1 MLDFFKNYE
10 RLRKIS
16 LAASVVGIVVVAI
29 IFMVASF

>member
-10 RLRKIS
+10 CLRKIS